1 MANRLVWIQLK
12 SVLCSDFLSL
22 SSRGL
27 VPSSRLVSCVP
38 RLLLFASAHGLLL
51 FLMTPE
57 DWAQLKERM
66 CTHTRAKRRCFTES
80 SSPVICLMLFSGL
93 AWGYGL
99 GEEALRGKGPS
110 RHIIRSTV
118 TCHFLMSTLA
128 AWPGDVLSGFLL
140 PTLSSLE
147 G

>member
-1 MANRLVWIQLK
+1 MV
-12 SVLCSDFLSL
+12 SDTGGDVEEAKRIFHEGES
-22 SSRGL
+22 
-27 VPSSRLVSCVP
+27 
-38 RLLLFASAHGLLL
+38 
-51 FLMTPE
+51 
-57 DWAQLKERM
+57 KEG
-66 CTHTRAKRRCFTES
+66 AKRRCFTES